1 MASGDL
7 VNLTFGSKKR
17 VKADKKSSIIMQYIE
32 GESDSS
38 NEEDTNVVEIE
49 HDNVDTIE
57 DVELDGGSEDDD
69 DMSSEKF
76 PMGSLIGWGFINTI
90 GVLIKY

>member
-1 MASGDL
+1 MWY
-7 VNLTFGSKKR
+7 V
-17 VKADKKSSIIMQYIE
+17 E

-38 NEEDTNVVEIE
+38 NKEDRNVVEIE
-49 HDNVDTIE
+49 HDNVDAIE
-57 DVELDGGSEDDD
+57 DVELDGGSEDNN

>member
-1 MASGDL
+1 M
-7 VNLTFGSKKR
+7 
-17 VKADKKSSIIMQYIE
+17 
-32 GESDSS
+32 
-38 NEEDTNVVEIE
+38 EIE
-49 HDNVDTIE
+49 HDNIDAIE

-76 PMGSLIGWGFINTI
+76 PMGSLFGWGFINTI

>member
-1 MASGDL
+1 MRY
-7 VNLTFGSKKR
+7 V
-17 VKADKKSSIIMQYIE
+17 E

-38 NEEDTNVVEIE
+38 NKEDTNVVEIE
-49 HDNVDTIE
+49 HDNVDTIK
-57 DVELDGGSEDDD
+57 DVELDGGSEDD

-90 GVLIKY
+90 GVLIKH